1 MRIYYN
7 PNDNIECPFINN
19 GKSVGSKACKNCK
32 YCYGKDFS
40 KFTNY
45 AMIPKDKK
53 MFSLIQSKYILCDYP
68 EHRKFY
74 KAFIFIKKIIYK
86 LFRI

>member
-1 MRIYYN
+1 MKIYYN
-7 PNDNIECPFINN
+7 PNNNIECPFMHN
-19 GKSVGSKACKNCK
+19 GNSVGSKSCRKCK

-40 KFTNY
+40 KFINY
-45 AMIPKDKK
+45 IMIPINKN
-53 MFSLIQSKYILCDYP
+53 MFSLIQSKYVLCDYP

-74 KAFIFIKKIIYK
+74 KAFIFIKKIVYK

>member
-7 PNDNIECPFINN
+7 PNDNIECPFISN

-45 AMIPKDKK
+45 TMIIKDK
-53 MFSLIQSKYILCDYP
+53 
-68 EHRKFY
+68 E
-74 KAFIFIKKIIYK
+74 IFINSESIVKWRRFDISSIIE
-86 LFRI
+86 

>member
-7 PNDNIECPFINN
+7 PNNNTECPFIHN
-19 GKSVGSKACKNCK
+19 GKFVGSKSCIKCR

-45 AMIPKDKK
+45 IMIPADKD
-53 MFSLIQSKYILCDYP
+53 MFSLIQSKYVLCDYP

-86 LFRI
+86 LFRV

>member
-1 MRIYYN
+1 
-7 PNDNIECPFINN
+7 
-19 GKSVGSKACKNCK
+19 
-32 YCYGKDFS
+32 
-40 KFTNY
+40 
-45 AMIPKDKK
+45 MIPKDKK

>member
-7 PNDNIECPFINN
+7 PNNNVECPFIPK
-19 GKSVGSKACKNCK
+19 GKYVGSKSCKNCK
-32 YCYGKDFS
+32 YCYGVDFS
-40 KFTNY
+40 KFINY
-45 AMIPKDKK
+45 TMIPVNENK
-53 MFSLIQSKYILCDYP
+53 FSLIQSKYVLCDYP

>member
-7 PNDNIECPFINN
+7 PNNNIECPFIIN
-19 GKSVGSKACKNCK
+19 GKYIGSKACKNCK
-32 YCYGKDFS
+32 YCYGSDFL

-45 AMIPKDKK
+45 TMIPKDKE

-74 KAFIFIKKIIYK
+74 KALIFIKKIIYK
-86 LFRI
+86 LFRV

>member
-7 PNDNIECPFINN
+7 PNDNIECPFIHN
-19 GKSVGSKACKNCK
+19 GKYVGSKACKKCK

-40 KFTNY
+40 KFINY
-45 AMIPKDKK
+45 IMIPAHKNI
-53 MFSLIQSKYILCDYP
+53 FSLIQSKYVLCDYP

-74 KAFIFIKKIIYK
+74 KAFILIKKIIYK